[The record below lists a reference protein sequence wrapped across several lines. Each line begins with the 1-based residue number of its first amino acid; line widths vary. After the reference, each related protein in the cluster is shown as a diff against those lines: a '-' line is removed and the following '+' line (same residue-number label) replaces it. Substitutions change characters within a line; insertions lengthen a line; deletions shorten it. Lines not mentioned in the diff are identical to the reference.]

1 MAKLTLSSWAS
12 IAEIVSAIAVVLSLI
27 YVATELRG
35 NTRAVEAAT
44 LVEVNKIAREHLLLV
59 WSNQE
64 ANRISLVGDEDLS
77 QLSPEERQRYYWNV
91 RSFWLGMQTV
101 FRQHDLGN
109 GSHSAVCPCGG
120 GLSVVSAA
128 TTLITATPAKRRML
142 DAAAAWSH
150 LAVILESTADECQN

>member
-27 YVATELRG
+27 YVGTELRG

-59 WSNQE
+59 WSNPE
-64 ANRISLVGDEDLS
+64 ASRISMIGDEDLS
-77 QLSPEERQRYYWNV
+77 QLSPEERHRYYWNV

-101 FRQHDLGN
+101 FRQHDLGILPDEEW
-109 GSHSAVCPCGG
+109 AVYNDVICINIAAPGTRSLWTGTDLIPQFVRVVEACP
-120 GLSVVSAA
+120 SFQR
-128 TTLITATPAKRRML
+128 PA
-142 DAAAAWSH
+142 S
-150 LAVILESTADECQN
+150 

>member
-44 LVEVNKIAREHLLLV
+44 LVEVNKIARE
-59 WSNQE
+59 
-64 ANRISLVGDEDLS
+64 
-77 QLSPEERQRYYWNV
+77 LSPEERQRYYWNV

-101 FRQHDLGN
+101 FRQHDLGILPDEEW
-109 GSHSAVCPCGG
+109 AVYNDVICSNIAAPGTRSLWTGTDLIPQFVRVVEACP
-120 GLSVVSAA
+120 SFQR
-128 TTLITATPAKRRML
+128 PPP
-142 DAAAAWSH
+142 
-150 LAVILESTADECQN
+150 

>member
-64 ANRISLVGDEDLS
+64 ANRISMVGDEDLS

-109 GSHSAVCPCGG
+109 AFAVDGDGSHSAVCPCGG
-120 GLSVVSAA
+120 GLSVVSTAS
-128 TTLITATPAKRRML
+128 TLITATPANTR
-142 DAAAAWSH
+142 
-150 LAVILESTADECQN
+150 

>member
-64 ANRISLVGDEDLS
+64 ANRISMVGDEDLS

-101 FRQHDLGN
+101 FRQHDLGM
-109 GSHSAVCPCGG
+109 
-120 GLSVVSAA
+120 SVWWRPV
-128 TTLITATPAKRRML
+128 RRFSGHHL
-142 DAAAAWSH
+142 DHRHAS
-150 LAVILESTADECQN
+150 

>member
-27 YVATELRG
+27 YVATEMRG

-59 WSNQE
+59 SSSPE
-64 ANRISLVGDEDLS
+64 ANRIEAIGDEDHS
-77 QLSPEERQRYYWNV
+77 QLSFEELQRYKWYV

-101 FRQHDLGN
+101 FRQHDLGILPDEEW
-109 GSHSAVCPCGG
+109 AVYNDVICSNIEAPGKRSLWSGTDLIPQFVRVVEACPRF
-120 GLSVVSAA
+120 
-128 TTLITATPAKRRML
+128 KRQ
-142 DAAAAWSH
+142 
-150 LAVILESTADECQN
+150 VP